1 MAEKINIEE
10 LKVMIAN
17 EIKNEGLN
25 EVLDGATIDKI
36 VKDILYK
43 QNMDNA
49 RNAIPEI
56 IPEQTEGP
64 PMAAPTNAMP
74 TETGDVEVPTNK
86 YYTPSI
92 DADNFG
98 TGITNSTT
106 QIDQSTSGNI
116 PAYTPELPS
125 FLNKIEP
132 AKVIVFD
139 MNELSHGGENL
150 TNAPLRTFE
159 NPDVKK
165 SMNDF
170 WVNEGKKK
178 AEVYMAKFEK
188 IGEIEFNY
196 VNGTSQFVEKRFDP
210 DFEAQAKYKENPYGA
225 PSLPQTTGTDNSNIM
240 AQIST
245 AVDLEAIVTK
255 IVKDLIQKGMMGGST
270 VDSSPKKYAFGAL
283 DPNNPNV
290 PTDNMGHYIAPKES
304 YGYDQSQAVR
314 PMEESNRL
322 FKGNGDIT
330 ELNAVAFDLNMA
342 KLVDDN
348 GSFVKSELPEAL
360 KEYIG
365 AGRRDFLKN
374 ENQEVEEWHF
384 DGTSYFLPKNRISK
398 NKGYIVKK

>member
-25 EVLDGATIDKI
+25 EVLDSTVIDNI

-43 QNMDNA
+43 QNMDKA
-49 RNAIPEI
+49 KNAIPEI
-56 IPEQTEGP
+56 IPEQTEAP
-64 PMAAPTNAMP
+64 PMSAPSNTMP
-74 TETGDVEVPTNK
+74 KETGDVEVPTNK
-86 YYTPSI
+86 YYTPSV
-92 DADNFG
+92 DVDNFG

-106 QIDQSTSGNI
+106 QIDQSTTGNI
-116 PAYTPELPS
+116 PAYVPELPS

-150 TNAPLRTFE
+150 TYAPFRTFE

-165 SMNDF
+165 TMNDF
-170 WVNEGKKK
+170 WVDEGKKK
-178 AEVYMAKFEK
+178 AEVYIAKFEK
-188 IGEIEFNY
+188 IGEIDFNY
-196 VNGTSQFVEKRFDP
+196 ANGTSQFIEKKFEP
-210 DFEAQAKYKENPYGA
+210 DFEAQAKYKENPYM
-225 PSLPQTTGTDNSNIM
+225 PTSTPQTTGVDSSNIM

-245 AVDLEAIVTK
+245 AVDLESVVKK
-255 IVKDLIQKGMMGGST
+255 IVMDLIQKGMMGNSAGPVS
-270 VDSSPKKYAFGAL
+270 
-283 DPNNPNV
+283 V
-290 PTDNMGHYIAPKES
+290 PQEGYGFRTD
-304 YGYDQSQAVR
+304 QAVR

-322 FKGNGDIT
+322 FKGNGDIA

-365 AGRRDFLKN
+365 SGRRDFLKN

-398 NKGYIVKK
+398 NKGYILKK